1 MYKWVSVY
9 FDENEFKKLERIIE
23 MLKEKGVKISKY
35 ALLKAWILRIFKK
48 IDEGDF
54 SWLEGLEEELE
65 KNKVQKCS
73 SPRAN

>member
-9 FDENEFKKLERIIE
+9 FDENEFKKLESIME
-23 MLKEKGVKISKY
+23 MLKEKGVEISKY

-65 KNKVQKCS
+65 KNKVQKRS

>member
-9 FDENEFKKLERIIE
+9 FDESEFKKLERIME

-65 KNKVQKCS
+65 KNKVQKRS

>member
-65 KNKVQKCS
+65 KNKVQKRS

>member
-9 FDENEFKKLERIIE
+9 FDENEFKKLESVMK

-35 ALLKAWILRIFKK
+35 ALLKAWILRIFKQ
-48 IDEGDF
+48 IDEGDL

-65 KNKVQKCS
+65 KNKMQKRS